1 MPYSH
6 PLTETEIEQALAALP
21 HWEVRDDRL
30 RKVFALPSFRAA
42 IAFVNHVAE
51 LAEAADHHPNITIAY
66 KNVTFVLTT
75 WAAGGK
81 ITVRDTE
88 LAGLIEELR
97 GRDETASG

>member
-21 HWEVRDDRL
+21 QWEVHDDRL
-30 RKVFALPSFRAA
+30 RKVFALRSFRAS

-66 KNVTFVLTT
+66 KNVTLVLTT

-81 ITVRDTE
+81 ITVRDIT
-88 LAGLIEELR
+88 LAGQIEELS
-97 GRDETASG
+97 GRKAKPA